1 MNFHCHAPTCLMM
14 AVYACG
20 AGTPLADCNATNG
33 KLICMQE
40 PIYGGTSN
48 PLTNGTRFDED
59 GYIAIPGCTA
69 TSNGTGFGIP
79 RAFIIAMPPHPRA
92 G

>member
-20 AGTPLADCNATNG
+20 AGTPLTDCNATNG
-33 KLICMQE
+33 KLICMQK

-48 PLTNGTRFDED
+48 PLTKGTRFDED

-69 TSNGTGFGIP
+69 TWMALNL
-79 RAFIIAMPPHPRA
+79 AFFARLSSQCRPIHA